1 MKSIRKFLV
10 IEWDVLL
17 MIENKIKTLRKA
29 AKVSTMQDSD
39 EIWCV
44 IAGNEDMVNTI
55 AYESILDKDRVSIL
69 FREHVTSR
77 ESFVTKKFDFIMLHG
92 DTDKIR
98 DLSLISK
105 ENGGAYLKI
114 APYYVKEEPNLVLI
128 VGPEDNIKKFL
139 GDVEKSSVEASFI
152 LEDKTTGFIE
162 SDVYIT
168 KWLPEFIRNIT
179 DPLFKMA
186 DVALST
192 VLMSSEE
199 KYMDKIKE
207 IADSN
212 KIFVIRFKDVIKE
225 E

>member
-1 MKSIRKFLV
+1 
-10 IEWDVLL
+10 

-39 EIWCV
+39 KIWCV

-55 AYESILDKDRVSIL
+55 AYEAILDKERVNIL
-69 FREHVTSR
+69 CREHITLR
-77 ESFVTKKFDFIMLHG
+77 ESFVTKKFDFIMLYG

-114 APYYVKEEPNLVLI
+114 APYYVIEESNLNLI

-139 GDVEKSSVEASFI
+139 GDIEKSTVKASFL

-162 SDVYIT
+162 SDVYIIQ
-168 KWLPEFIRNIT
+168 WLPKFIRDMA

-192 VLMSSEE
+192 VLISTDEE
-199 KYMDKIKE
+199 YIEKIKE
-207 IADSN
+207 IAKSN
-212 KIFVIRFKDVIKE
+212 KIFVIRFKEIMKE

>member
-1 MKSIRKFLV
+1 
-10 IEWDVLL
+10 
-17 MIENKIKTLRKA
+17 MIENKIKTLRQA

-44 IAGNEDMVNTI
+44 IAGNEEMVNTI
-55 AYESILDKDRVSIL
+55 AYEAILDKERVKIL
-69 FREHVTSR
+69 CREHIITR
-77 ESFVTKKFDFIMLHG
+77 ESFVTKTSDFIMLYG
-92 DTDKIR
+92 ETDKIR

-114 APYYVKEEPNLVLI
+114 APYYVEEESDLMLI

-139 GDVEKSSVEASFI
+139 GDVEKSTVKASFL
-152 LEDKTTGFIE
+152 LEDKTTGFVE

-168 KWLPEFIRNIT
+168 RWLPNFIRNIV

-192 VLMSSEE
+192 VLLSTSEE
-199 KYMDKIKE
+199 YKEKIKE
-207 IADSN
+207 IANSN
-212 KIFVIRFKDVIKE
+212 KIFVIRFKEILKE

>member
-1 MKSIRKFLV
+1 
-10 IEWDVLL
+10 

-44 IAGNEDMVNTI
+44 IAGNEEMVNSI
-55 AYESILDKDRVSIL
+55 AYEAILDKERVKIL
-69 FREHVTSR
+69 CREHITSR

-92 DTDKIR
+92 KTDKIR

-114 APYYVKEEPNLVLI
+114 APYYVGTEHNLMLI

-139 GDVEKSSVEASFI
+139 GDLEKSTAKASFL

-168 KWLPEFIRNIT
+168 RWMPKFVRDIA

-192 VLMSSEE
+192 VLISTEE
-199 KYMDKIKE
+199 EYIEKIKE
-207 IADSN
+207 IAKSN
-212 KIFVIRFKDVIKE
+212 KIFVIRFKDILKE